1 MTDSL
6 ERAFLYLLAASM
18 LVAVAQ
24 ASEPPGANL
33 DELLAL
39 ARANNP
45 EYAGMRFDAEAA
57 AARVVPAGALA
68 DPRLEIELRDLTRMG
83 ERGPTLLPNRVGS
96 TRYAIT
102 QELPWFGKRA
112 LKRAVAAD
120 EARGADYFAAD
131 GWLAVAAAIKQIFAE
146 RYALEVETRLSHE
159 MLDLMARLER
169 IALARYEG
177 GLAPQQDVIRAQ
189 VEQTGIRNELIMLE
203 TDRHHLQVRMNAL
216 LGRPAEASLAVPEQL
231 RALPEPARL
240 DLATLAARATA
251 RNPMLAAAAATTSAS
266 ERNRDLTYRN
276 RYPDFMLGVAPVQ
289 ECDAIREW
297 ELMVSLNL
305 PLQRASRRAEEREA
319 EAMVRAAQARQDSAA
334 NRLHAELAER
344 VAVVDAAR
352 RATALIGGSLLP
364 QAEATFQAALAGY
377 ETGTVDFA
385 TLLDAERQSIQ
396 ARLNQVRA
404 QTEALSALAEIE
416 RIVGEDL

>member
-1 MTDSL
+1 MTGSL
-6 ERAFLYLLAASM
+6 ERAFKYLLAASM

-24 ASEPPGANL
+24 ASEPPGADLN
-33 DELLAL
+33 ELLAL

-45 EYAGMRFDAEAA
+45 DYAGLRFDAEAA

-102 QELPWFGKRA
+102 QELPWFGKRD
-112 LKRAVAAD
+112 LKRAAAED
-120 EARGADYFAAD
+120 SARGADYFAAD
-131 GWLAVAAAIKQIFAE
+131 GWLEVAAAIKQIFAE
-146 RYALEVETRLSHE
+146 RHALEVETRLSHE

-189 VEQTGIRNELIMLE
+189 VEQTAIRNELIMQE
-203 TDRHHLQVRMNAL
+203 TDRHHLHVRMNAL
-216 LGRPAEASLAVPEQL
+216 LGRPAEAPLALPAQL
-231 RALPEPARL
+231 QALPEPARL
-240 DLATLAARATA
+240 DFTTLAARAAT
-251 RNPMLAAAAATTSAS
+251 RNPMLAAAAANIRAS
-266 ERNRDLTYRN
+266 ESNRDLTYRN

-289 ECDAIREW
+289 ERDAIREW
-297 ELMVSLNL
+297 ELMVSLNI

-319 EAMVRAAQARQDSAA
+319 EAMVHAAQARQDSAA
-334 NRLHAELAER
+334 NRLQAELAAQ
-344 VAVVDAAR
+344 VAAVDAGR
-352 RATALIGGSLLP
+352 RAAALIGGSLLP

-385 TLLDAERQSIQ
+385 TLLDAERQIIQ
-396 ARLNQVRA
+396 AKLNQVRA
-404 QTEALSALAEIE
+404 QTEALVALAAIE

>member
-1 MTDSL
+1 MKCAII
-6 ERAFLYLLAASM
+6 RATRCIIAASL
-18 LVAVAQ
+18 LVSIAQ
-24 ASEPPGANL
+24 AAEPPGANL

-45 EYAGMRFDAEAA
+45 EYAGLRFDAEAA

-102 QELPWFGKRA
+102 QELPWFGKRD
-112 LKRAVAAD
+112 LKRAAAED
-120 EARGADYFAAD
+120 EARGTEYLADD
-131 GWLAVAAAIKQIFAE
+131 SWLGIARAIKQTFAE
-146 RYALEVETRLSHE
+146 RHALEVETRLSQE

-189 VEQTGIRNELIMLE
+189 VEQTAIRNELIMLD
-203 TDRHHLQVRMNAL
+203 TDRHHLHVRMNAL
-216 LGRPAEASLAVPEQL
+216 LGRPTGAPLALPEQL
-231 RALPEPARL
+231 RPLPEPARL
-240 DLATLAARATA
+240 DFATLAANAA
-251 RNPMLAAAAATTSAS
+251 ALNPMLAAAAAMTSAS
-266 ERNRDLTYRN
+266 ERNRDLTYRE

-289 ECDAIREW
+289 ERDAIREW
-297 ELMVSLNL
+297 ELKVSLNI
-305 PLQRASRRAEEREA
+305 PLQRASHRAHEREA
-319 EAMVRAAQARQDSAA
+319 EAMVRAAQARRDSAA
-334 NRLHAELAER
+334 NQLQAELAEQ
-344 VAVVDAAR
+344 VAAVDAAR
-352 RATALIGGSLLP
+352 RAAALIGGSLLP
-364 QAEATFQAALAGY
+364 QTEATFQAALVGY
-377 ETGTVDFA
+377 ETGRVDFA
-385 TLLDAERQSIQ
+385 TLLDAERQIIQ

-404 QTEALSALAEIE
+404 ETEARSALAKIE